1 MSIAKASPSE
11 IPVIDVSMLHGGGAD
26 ATKALAARIGAAA
39 RGIGFF
45 AVTGHGLP
53 AAQLEGIFAA
63 ARALF
68 TLPLDAKEAISIEKA
83 GNNRGWVRLGGE
95 ALDPTRPADL
105 KEAFN
110 VGLELR
116 PDHPDVLAGTAFR
129 GRNAWPPIEGW
140 REEVLAYFDAV
151 WSLGR
156 LLHRPIA
163 QDLGLP
169 PGWFDDKLDAPL
181 ATLRLLRYPPVPA
194 GTAGGAIGAGEHTD
208 YGNLTLLLTDDAGGL
223 EVKTRDGR
231 WLQAPVLPGSFIV
244 NIGDC
249 LMRWTNDVYVSTPHR
264 VFHTAPR
271 ERISIAFFL
280 DANPDAVVAALPS
293 CTGPDRPPR
302 YPPITTADYIREQ
315 LDATYAHRREP
326 GKA

>member
-1 MSIAKASPSE
+1 MSE
-11 IPVIDVSMLHGGGAD
+11 IPVIDISPLLRGGEE
-26 ATKALAARIGAAA
+26 ATAAVAAQIGAAA

-53 AAQLEGIFAA
+53 PHQLDGIFAA

-68 TLPLDAKEAISIEKA
+68 SLPQGAKEAISIEKA
-83 GNNRGWVRLGGE
+83 GNNRGWVRLRGE

-110 VGLELR
+110 VGLELG
-116 PDHPDVLAGTAFR
+116 PGHPEILAGAPFR
-129 GRNAWPPIEGW
+129 GLNAWPAIPGW
-140 REEVLAYFDAV
+140 RDEVLAYFDAV
-151 WSLGR
+151 WALGR
-156 LLHRPIA
+156 ILHRPIA
-163 QDLGLP
+163 HDLGLEAD
-169 PGWFDDKLDAPL
+169 WFEDKLDRPL

-194 GTAGGAIGAGEHTD
+194 GAADGAIGAGVHTD

-223 EVKTRDGR
+223 EVKSRDGR
-231 WLQAPVLPGSFIV
+231 WIEAPILPGTFVV

-264 VFHTAPR
+264 VVHTAPR

-280 DANPDAVVAALPS
+280 DANPDAMVAALPS
-293 CTGPDRPPR
+293 CTGPGRPPR
-302 YPPITTADYIREQ
+302 YPAISCADYIRER
-315 LDATYAHRREP
+315 LDATYAHRRDEA
-326 GKA
+326 KA